1 MVTCSDSMFL
11 SHSVISSIVRFSK
24 RTEATMESYIMS
36 LIAVANKP
44 GMISFATGLPD
55 KRLFDVKGLKEAAM
69 DVFDEKGGDVL
80 QYSNTEGLLPLRQK
94 IADRCQKE
102 LKFKTSPENIFI
114 TNGSQECFDH
124 LGKIFLDPGDGLV
137 VENPGYLGALQS
149 FSVYSPEFL
158 GVDLN
163 DDGPDMTQLTEFI
176 KKDPKLF
183 YSIPNHQNP
192 SGVSYSLDSRR
203 HVAELIEGKDCVM
216 VEDDAYGEL
225 GFKGRLPPVRSMSD
239 NIILTGSFS
248 KIISPSMRTG
258 WMIVPDETADEVRTS
273 LEAACLHANSFSQ
286 AILNRFLEKND
297 LNAYLRP
304 IRSEYERKC
313 KLMLDLMEDSLPD
326 SLNWNEPEGGMF
338 VWMKTPEG
346 TNAKRLFEAAL
357 ERKLVIMPGHP
368 FHVRGGEN
376 TIRLNYATASDEDL
390 KKGMSI
396 LAKACSDVF

>member
-1 MVTCSDSMFL
+1 
-11 SHSVISSIVRFSK
+11 
-24 RTEATMESYIMS
+24 MS

-55 KRLFDVKGLKEAAM
+55 KRLFDVKGLKEAAS
-69 DVFDEKGGDVL
+69 DVLDEKGGDVL
-80 QYSNTEGLLPLRQK
+80 QYSNTEGLLSLRQK

-149 FSVYSPEFL
+149 FSVYSPKFS

-163 DDGPDMTQLTEFI
+163 SDGPDMTQLSEFI
-176 KKDPKLF
+176 KEDPKLF

-192 SGVSYSLDSRR
+192 SGVSYSLESRKQ
-203 HVAELIEGKDCVM
+203 VAELADGNECIM

-225 GFKGRLPPVRSMSD
+225 GFKGRLPAVRSMSE
-239 NIILTGSFS
+239 NVILTGSFS

-258 WMIVPDETADEVRTS
+258 WMVVPDEMTEEIRTS

-286 AILNRFLEKND
+286 AVLDKFLEKND
-297 LNAYLRP
+297 LNAYLKP
-304 IRSEYERKC
+304 IRAEYERKC

-326 SLNWNEPEGGMF
+326 SLTWNEPEGGMF
-338 VWMKTPEG
+338 VWMKSPEG
-346 TNAKRLFEAAL
+346 TNAKKLFEAAL

-376 TIRLNYATASDEDL
+376 TIRLNYATASDEDM